1 MRRRRHTRLCQ
12 HVLTMCSSTD
22 IRAPSMASRNPMR
35 SALRSLTR
43 STTRAISSGTPRTCT
58 RTARICLV
66 SLFQHA
72 GPGVSIGRSDLRAYD
87 IQPWKLRAVCSIQLL
102 TPCAGQ
108 WFKQNPG
115 KRENI
120 FLATKFANAM
130 KEDGTRYVDS
140 CKKIYSP
147 LVRCNGR

>member
-1 MRRRRHTRLCQ
+1 
-12 HVLTMCSSTD
+12 V
-22 IRAPSMASRNPMR
+22 
-35 SALRSLTR
+35 SAFQY
-43 STTRAISSGTPRTCT
+43 
-58 RTARICLV
+58 ARG
-66 SLFQHA
+66 SFD
-72 GPGVSIGRSDLRAYD
+72 IGRSHLRTFD
-87 IQPWKLRAVCSIQLL
+87 IQPWRLSPVCSIQFL

-140 CKKIYSP
+140 CKKTSFP
-147 LVRCNGR
+147 LLRCVHADKIDQRLSTAAKHANARCSASA

>member
-1 MRRRRHTRLCQ
+1 
-12 HVLTMCSSTD
+12 VS
-22 IRAPSMASRNPMR
+22 AS
-35 SALRSLTR
+35 
-43 STTRAISSGTPRTCT
+43 
-58 RTARICLV
+58 
-66 SLFQHA
+66 QYA
-72 GPGVSIGRSDLRAYD
+72 GASVDIGRSDLRTVD
-87 IQPWKLRAVCSIQLL
+87 IQPWKLSPVCLIQLL

-140 CKKIYSP
+140 CKDIRLP
-147 LVRCNGR
+147 LLCCVYTDKFVQLPSTAAKHANARCSASA